1 MPLGALLI
9 ARRVR
14 ARGEL
19 FAARVM
25 SLLQRQDCEPTPVK
39 SRTQALCTQSCT
51 TSLSPALSVC
61 RWPRGGVARRNR
73 KRTRGTRLSR
83 DVRCVDRYNRKGS
96 LHDGAEPSILFST
109 HTSASPIRRQ
119 DPNPS
124 FPIGPLFP
132 PLERVLVSRRSAP
145 LLAVLDAPTAMLMT
159 KAHRMAILAYLFK
172 EVRASTARLADGLA
186 PGGRHGP
193 L

>member
-1 MPLGALLI
+1 MTVPNPQ
-9 ARRVR
+9 
-14 ARGEL
+14 
-19 FAARVM
+19 F
-25 SLLQRQDCEPTPVK
+25 
-39 SRTQALCTQSCT
+39 
-51 TSLSPALSVC
+51 
-61 RWPRGGVARRNR
+61 
-73 KRTRGTRLSR
+73 
-83 DVRCVDRYNRKGS
+83 
-96 LHDGAEPSILFST
+96 FS

-145 LLAVLDAPTAMLMT
+145 LLAVLDAPAAMLMT

>member
-14 ARGEL
+14 ARGEAL
-19 FAARVM
+19 RCACDVFASAAD
-25 SLLQRQDCEPTPVK
+25 DCEPTPVK

-96 LHDGAEPSILFST
+96 LHDGAEPSI

-145 LLAVLDAPTAMLMT
+145 LLAVLDAPAAMLMT